1 MQAATKVVFNTVI
14 LYVKILVSMAIALV
28 SVPLVLRAL
37 GVSDYGLYNL
47 IVGVIAMLAFL
58 NNSLTI
64 SSQRYMSVAMG
75 AGDYKKI
82 ELIYNTS
89 FYMHFLLGII
99 VIGIFEI
106 GSFFIGSL
114 NIEPDRVWCAMI
126 IYQFL
131 IINTFL
137 KIVSVPFDALINA
150 HEDMGVF
157 AVIETI
163 DSVLMLL
170 VALVLKFIPF
180 DKLIFYGFA
189 MLMIAVLTM
198 LMKYLWVRHSY
209 KQVHINLKKYRN
221 SLKSKEMF
229 GFAGWNLTG
238 NMALIGRNQGVA
250 IIINLFLG
258 TTVNAAYG
266 IAHHIN
272 GALGHF
278 SSTFQ
283 KAINPQLMKSEG
295 MNNRERL
302 IKISFISSKFS
313 VLALSLFAVP
323 LIIEMPDVLK
333 IWLKENIPPYTMEL
347 SRYILLLAITY
358 QYSVGIMSAI
368 QAVGNIRN
376 YQITMSCIVLLNLPL
391 AYFIIKFGYPVY
403 YVTIGYVVLEMIS
416 LLVRIM
422 MAKRLVN
429 ISPSAF
435 CLEVIGTT
443 LAIIL
448 ISSILSMIPHT
459 LIENVWLRLLSTGA
473 VYCSAFVIMTWCLA
487 FDNDQRHNIMSKL
500 KFRKVKAK

>member
-180 DKLIFYGFA
+180 DKLIFYF
-189 MLMIAVLTM
+189 
-198 LMKYLWVRHSY
+198 
-209 KQVHINLKKYRN
+209 
-221 SLKSKEMF
+221 F
-229 GFAGWNLTG
+229 
-238 NMALIGRNQGVA
+238 
-250 IIINLFLG
+250 
-258 TTVNAAYG
+258 
-266 IAHHIN
+266 
-272 GALGHF
+272 
-278 SSTFQ
+278 
-283 KAINPQLMKSEG
+283 
-295 MNNRERL
+295 
-302 IKISFISSKFS
+302 
-313 VLALSLFAVP
+313 
-323 LIIEMPDVLK
+323 
-333 IWLKENIPPYTMEL
+333 
-347 SRYILLLAITY
+347 
-358 QYSVGIMSAI
+358 
-368 QAVGNIRN
+368 
-376 YQITMSCIVLLNLPL
+376 
-391 AYFIIKFGYPVY
+391 
-403 YVTIGYVVLEMIS
+403 
-416 LLVRIM
+416 
-422 MAKRLVN
+422 
-429 ISPSAF
+429 
-435 CLEVIGTT
+435 
-443 LAIIL
+443 
-448 ISSILSMIPHT
+448 
-459 LIENVWLRLLSTGA
+459 
-473 VYCSAFVIMTWCLA
+473 
-487 FDNDQRHNIMSKL
+487 
-500 KFRKVKAK
+500 